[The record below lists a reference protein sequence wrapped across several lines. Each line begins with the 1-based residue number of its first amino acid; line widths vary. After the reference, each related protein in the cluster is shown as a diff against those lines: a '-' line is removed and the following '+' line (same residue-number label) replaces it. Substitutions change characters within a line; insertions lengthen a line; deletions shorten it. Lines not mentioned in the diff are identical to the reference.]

1 MAQPAVQALAQAAIQ
16 ARGSY
21 AIYIRM
27 ENQDSGL
34 RRLDDEKKL
43 SSVVALPTRWN

>member
-1 MAQPAVQALAQAAIQ
+1 MAQPAVQALAQQ
-16 ARGSY
+16 LSKARASY
-21 AIYIRM
+21 AITIRM

-34 RRLDDEKKL
+34 RRLDDERS